1 MLTPTGFIVES
12 NVIAVLIERRTKIML
27 YLFGQPN
34 NAYARSQILGS
45 SLVKPRWQWCFFGGF
60 EVLIGSWN
68 YPNNNKLSK
77 VESILMS
84 ACIFEHCFF
93 DIVIHRKIKQ
103 AGHKH
108 MKFHMPGQSSQIKQ
122 WYNTTTLSNHRQETS
137 SRCPHDSLLQKPR
150 EPELFAQPRWWALM
164 KQLCCYLP
172 SLKLAYT

>member
-103 AGHKH
+103 AGHTH
-108 MKFHMPGQSSQIKQ
+108 MKSHAWTIKSNKTMIQ
-122 WYNTTTLSNHRQETS
+122 HNNPFQPASGNFFPLSPWFLMQKPPVGTWTLS
-137 SRCPHDSLLQKPR
+137 P
-150 EPELFAQPRWWALM
+150 A
-164 KQLCCYLP
+164 
-172 SLKLAYT
+172 